1 MASTLEGGAP
11 RDRVLG
17 TGHTTGELGPSDT
30 SDTGS
35 DVTGGPGLIEGD
47 VIGLDHGTN
56 EDPERGS
63 NATAGATLGDM
74 DLDSDTDSTGTG
86 ERKTAGR
93 EPRTPA
99 NIDREPYHIERI
111 PDEPLSGVDS
121 SAPATERTGS
131 RRTAGRTGGTN

>member
-1 MASTLEGGAP
+1 MASTLLGGTP

-47 VIGLDHGTN
+47 VIGLDQGTN
-56 EDPERGS
+56 EDAERS
-63 NATAGATLGDM
+63 SKATAGSALGDR

-93 EPRTPA
+93 EPGMPA
-99 NIDREPYHIERI
+99 NSDRLPDHIEHE
-111 PDEPLSGVDS
+111 PDLGIAEADAPETGGN
-121 SAPATERTGS
+121 SANGSRGS
-131 RRTAGRTGGTN
+131 RRPGGIP